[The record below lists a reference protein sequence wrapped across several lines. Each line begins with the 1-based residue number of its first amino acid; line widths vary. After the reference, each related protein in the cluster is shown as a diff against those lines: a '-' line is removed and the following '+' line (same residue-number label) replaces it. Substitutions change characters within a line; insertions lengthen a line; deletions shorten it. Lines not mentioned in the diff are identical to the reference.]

1 MRVYG
6 LSKSNAKESQLRHD
20 RRRSGPVVLFR
31 HPRDVLV
38 VGGRIAD
45 ARAMYARPHVLWSP
59 SVGSRRSWSAGSRNV
74 GSGAG
79 LLWERHYRAA
89 PSLSAPTPV

>member
-6 LSKSNAKESQLRHD
+6 LSKSNAKESHLRHD
-20 RRRSGPVVLFR
+20 RRRSGPVVLFC

-45 ARAMYARPHVLWSP
+45 ARAMYARPHVCGVPVW
-59 SVGSRRSWSAGSRNV
+59 GAGVLGLRGAGTSDPALV
-74 GSGAG
+74 SCGSGTTEP
-79 LLWERHYRAA
+79 L
-89 PSLSAPTPV
+89 PP